1 MAQHVLRDS
10 ALSISSTTPDAVKIK
25 ELEDENKRLLEMCN
39 AATQHY
45 ADYENDIHILK
56 AQVRQAQRRND
67 SLGSNGSAGDAS
79 TAGTV
84 SERPGLSRFGSF
96 MHSRKA
102 SPTANGLGQASAA
115 REEELRAELAK
126 ERNTRLEAENK
137 AKEAHDEIEELSATL
152 FEQANEM
159 VASERKENARLVER
173 VQMLEQQVLCAQQ
186 GRDGSVDTSMETAKL
201 QERLHELKSRDAER
215 NRRLEI
221 LEAAIWRV
229 ERVNDMLLPR

>member
-1 MAQHVLRDS
+1 MLRV
-10 ALSISSTTPDAVKIK
+10 STTLNMTETKS
-25 ELEDENKRLLEMCN
+25 LLN
-39 AATQHY
+39 RHLTISAAQHY

-67 SLGSNGSAGDAS
+67 SLASNGSAGDAS

-84 SERPGLSRFGSF
+84 VEKPGISRFGSF

-102 SPTANGLGQASAA
+102 SPTTHGIGQAAAA
-115 REEELRAELAK
+115 REEELKAELAREK
-126 ERNTRLEAENK
+126 DARLEAEKK

-173 VQMLEQQVLCAQQ
+173 VQMLEQQVSSAKHVR
-186 GRDGSVDTSMETAKL
+186 GGSLDMSVENAKL
-201 QERLHELKSRDAER
+201 QERLRELKSRDAER
-215 NRRLEI
+215 NRRLEK

-229 ERVNDMLLPR
+229 ERVNDMLRPR